1 MLPNCTTLSIINR
14 TTKSKQNAQS
24 EFEMYDYDFKTKIKC
39 TTVQTDAARRI

>member
-1 MLPNCTTLSIINR
+1 MNK

-24 EFEMYDYDFKTKIKC
+24 EMYDYETKIKC